1 MIPIIFLRYD
11 TDSVWEACQRRKSR
25 RILEETSRRDQEDA
39 SIEGRSPGAGVE
51 PEQNQRRRR
60 MQTAGNLGGLRHQMY
75 VGSADITDL
84 GRCLNSVRIQ
94 EE

>member
-1 MIPIIFLRYD
+1 MIPIIFLRYN
-11 TDSVWEACQRRKSR
+11 TDSGSEACQRRKSR
-25 RILEETSRRDQEDA
+25 RILEETSQRDQEGT

-60 MQTAGNLGGLRHQMY
+60 MQTAGDLGSLRHQMY

-84 GRCLNSVRIQ
+84 DRCLNDVVNL